1 MYLMLY
7 YIASM
12 LDKIVYNT
20 LHWIMKWSG
29 QINSWSWRK
38 HTKMIEKKRQE
49 ENEEYVK
56 ELQNKL

>member
-1 MYLMLY
+1 MLY
-7 YIASM
+7 YISSM
-12 LDKIVYNT
+12 FDKIVYTT
-20 LHWIMKWSG
+20 LHWLMKWSG
-29 QINSWSWRK
+29 TINSWSWRK